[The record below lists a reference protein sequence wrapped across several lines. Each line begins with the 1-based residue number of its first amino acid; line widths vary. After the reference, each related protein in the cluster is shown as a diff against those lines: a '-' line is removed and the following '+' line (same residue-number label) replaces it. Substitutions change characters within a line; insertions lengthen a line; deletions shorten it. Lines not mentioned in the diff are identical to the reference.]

1 MSWKEH
7 CGRWCIF
14 TSAGDN
20 NSIRLWFEG
29 DVSRRWDLIVAYYGD
44 NEREFAELRAVSNYA
59 FRTKGGKF
67 PNLKKFVAQQPGFFE
82 QYSYIWVCDD
92 DMRMSVAQINEAFAI
107 TERLGFWI
115 AQPAFHPEGKNV
127 HTINVYAG
135 SQCDYRTVNY
145 IENSVPIFRQDK
157 LAEFL
162 AIYDGSLPSGA
173 GIDFW
178 YMNVFGANKLG
189 RWNLFASLI
198 RPSELGRFA
207 VIDKVQVINPH
218 TKEKK
223 GGREIERLQPW
234 SLQKAAWDEAMKK
247 YGFVEFP
254 HRTFVCRKIGDY
266 KAGSVITRYDVVKLI
281 AAALVRR
288 LRWLK
293 DRSD

>member
-1 MSWKEH
+1 MSWKEY

-20 NSIRLWFEG
+20 NSIRMWLEG
-29 DVSRRWDLIVAYYGD
+29 GVSRIWDLIVAYYGD
-44 NEREFAELRAVSNYA
+44 NEREFAELRRVSNYA

-67 PNLKKFVAQQPGFFE
+67 PNLKKFLAQQPSFFE
-82 QYSYIWVCDD
+82 KYSYIWVCDD

-162 AIYDGSLPSGA
+162 AIYDGSMPSGA

-223 GGREIERLQPW
+223 R
-234 SLQKAAWDEAMKK
+234 
-247 YGFVEFP
+247 
-254 HRTFVCRKIGDY
+254 RTGSRPIGTMEPT
-266 KAGSVITRYDVVKLI
+266 KSRVG
-281 AAALVRR
+281 
-288 LRWLK
+288 
-293 DRSD
+293 